1 MRKPISWVLAAGL
14 LVLLGIGVALSPA
27 TGADERV
34 HRNGFGGKETYWV
47 RGDAN
52 IHFDETSHKISD
64 EHARNA
70 LTSEY
75 IKIEAKPKPGAK
87 DVEFAHY
94 YYDTPPAPVTNDL
107 VARIY
112 VKAYRE
118 GAQLKAR
125 VVLPKEKDPRN
136 PEVPLTTLIPG
147 EIYSRT
153 RTWQQLTI
161 PNPADALRKHHA
173 VLHAKLGRAVDLTG
187 AYIDQ
192 LVLNVYEGPG
202 VSEVWIDDLEI
213 GPVIPKAEG
222 APGGRQAKPVSREKG
237 RIPTVEFSNGD
248 ILVDNEAYFM
258 IGIRH
263 SDTPLEVLRNA
274 LINTIWFPEQVDEKV
289 YEEAVAAKFFLVP
302 SLPLPSDDWDP
313 SRPTKNTPAAYDKDA
328 KIVAEHLRKF
338 IASDAVL
345 MWNLGSNR
353 TTDQVRRVARLADVV
368 RTYDPRRP
376 RAVDLW
382 DGYRAYSSYVE
393 AIGAHRWPLFTSL
406 EMGSYRD
413 WLAQRKALTAPSKL
427 SWTWIQTHLPE
438 WYVQLNTGKPECEKF
453 DTPIGPHPEQIRTL
467 TYMSIAAGYRGI
479 GYWSDRFLAESH
491 HGKSRLLEIA
501 MLNAEIEMLK
511 PVLMNA
517 QQPAKWYAT
526 SDPNVRAAVIQGP
539 KEIVVLPIWFGT
551 GTQYCPQTATL
562 PSLKIKIPLVP
573 NGAVPWV
580 ITPVGIDEIKTV
592 RRIAEGTEIT
602 LTEFDTTAA
611 IVFTGDLSLT
621 GKVVR
626 WQDFTRNK
634 LASTASGWARQQAVE
649 QFNTT
654 LATYKAILAAGGP
667 PILDATEL
675 FEQSKK
681 SIQLASEFTDN
692 AQPDV
697 AYKHARRALR
707 PLRALMRDCWT
718 KATESL
724 DTPTASP
731 YAVSVYSLPK
741 HWELARYIQGARPA
755 GNSLPHSGFELNAKV
770 DEKNGAAIASLP
782 GWKSRTLFLDSDVEG
797 AAAIVNSLGLEDKPP
812 EVELI
817 LPTRT
822 AVPGRPQLT
831 KQELFAL
838 QPKPMLGNHSLR
850 LLLQPKKALVPELK
864 KAEEKKKEL
873 LDQDLEIASRV
884 PPPLALE
891 RSFVAVDSPPVAFA
905 PGTWVRISFW
915 LKTLGISSSADGV
928 LIYDSVGGEPL
939 SVRSI
944 LSKEWK
950 HFHLYRE
957 VPASGRISLSF
968 ALTGIGSAF
977 VDDVAI
983 EAMTGATSPA
993 PSFSTPTWRYPPKP
1007 QPTSED
1013 RRTLPYPRP
1022 TPDVLPPPRAVE
1034 R

>member
-1 MRKPISWVLAAGL
+1 
-14 LVLLGIGVALSPA
+14 
-27 TGADERV
+27 
-34 HRNGFGGKETYWV
+34 
-47 RGDAN
+47 
-52 IHFDETSHKISD
+52 
-64 EHARNA
+64 
-70 LTSEY
+70 
-75 IKIEAKPKPGAK
+75 
-87 DVEFAHY
+87 
-94 YYDTPPAPVTNDL
+94 
-107 VARIY
+107 
-112 VKAYRE
+112 
-118 GAQLKAR
+118 
-125 VVLPKEKDPRN
+125 
-136 PEVPLTTLIPG
+136 
-147 EIYSRT
+147 
-153 RTWQQLTI
+153 
-161 PNPADALRKHHA
+161 
-173 VLHAKLGRAVDLTG
+173 
-187 AYIDQ
+187 
-192 LVLNVYEGPG
+192 
-202 VSEVWIDDLEI
+202 
-213 GPVIPKAEG
+213 
-222 APGGRQAKPVSREKG
+222 
-237 RIPTVEFSNGD
+237 
-248 ILVDNEAYFM
+248 
-258 IGIRH
+258 
-263 SDTPLEVLRNA
+263 
-274 LINTIWFPEQVDEKV
+274 
-289 YEEAVAAKFFLVP
+289 
-302 SLPLPSDDWDP
+302 
-313 SRPTKNTPAAYDKDA
+313 
-328 KIVAEHLRKF
+328 
-338 IASDAVL
+338 
-345 MWNLGSNR
+345 
-353 TTDQVRRVARLADVV
+353 
-368 RTYDPRRP
+368 
-376 RAVDLW
+376 
-382 DGYRAYSSYVE
+382 
-393 AIGAHRWPLFTSL
+393 
-406 EMGSYRD
+406 
-413 WLAQRKALTAPSKL
+413 
-427 SWTWIQTHLPE
+427 
-438 WYVQLNTGKPECEKF
+438 
-453 DTPIGPHPEQIRTL
+453 
-467 TYMSIAAGYRGI
+467 
-479 GYWSDRFLAESH
+479 
-491 HGKSRLLEIA
+491 
-501 MLNAEIEMLK
+501 
-511 PVLMNA
+511 
-517 QQPAKWYAT
+517 
-526 SDPNVRAAVIQGP
+526 
-539 KEIVVLPIWFGT
+539 
-551 GTQYCPQTATL
+551 
-562 PSLKIKIPLVP
+562 
-573 NGAVPWV
+573 
-580 ITPVGIDEIKTV
+580 
-592 RRIAEGTEIT
+592 
-602 LTEFDTTAA
+602 
-611 IVFTGDLSLT
+611 
-621 GKVVR
+621 
-626 WQDFTRNK
+626 
-634 LASTASGWARQQAVE
+634 
-649 QFNTT
+649 
-654 LATYKAILAAGGP
+654 
-667 PILDATEL
+667 
-675 FEQSKK
+675 
-681 SIQLASEFTDN
+681 
-692 AQPDV
+692 
-697 AYKHARRALR
+697 
-707 PLRALMRDCWT
+707 MRDCWT